1 MHSLRLAVYE
11 SAVLQLSKKEA
22 ILSAHSMYK
31 VGKTVF
37 TLQYNC
43 LPEVHSEGQT
53 AKLYKMLKGLN
64 YLMRPTVD
72 ETLWCGNGARH
83 FSSYAAVWPV
93 VVLFRIPKIISKYQ

>member
-37 TLQYNC
+37 TLQCNC
-43 LPEVHSEGQT
+43 LPEVHSEGRTEQNVNRI
-53 AKLYKMLKGLN
+53 KF
-64 YLMRPTVD
+64 PD
-72 ETLWCGNGARH
+72 EAH
-83 FSSYAAVWPV
+83 S
-93 VVLFRIPKIISKYQ
+93 